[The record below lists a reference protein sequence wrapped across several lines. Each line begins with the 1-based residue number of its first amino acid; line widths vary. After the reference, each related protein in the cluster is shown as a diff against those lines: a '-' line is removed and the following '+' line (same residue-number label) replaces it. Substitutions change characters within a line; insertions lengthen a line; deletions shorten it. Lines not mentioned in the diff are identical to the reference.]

1 MSVERLS
8 VAEAAEALGVTR
20 DAIHKRINRGTIEHE
35 KGEDGRFY
43 VFVDTSTEGLGAS
56 TDMSVDK
63 SKVEALER
71 LIDSQHDRIA
81 FLERELDR
89 RGDETTR
96 LHHIVAGL
104 TQANAQL
111 SARVPE
117 LEASQEATDAAET
130 VEAEPEGTEPRSA
143 EGEAQEEL
151 ATERARREMAET
163 TMHEGMTEERRRREA
178 AERERDDLR
187 EQVHARSRQQGAHET
202 AEEQQGRGQPQ
213 SATGGAQEGARRPW
227 WRRVFGG
234 RTDNG

>member
-1 MSVERLS
+1 MSEDVSVDRLS

-20 DAIHKRINRGTIEHE
+20 DAIHKRITRGTIEHE

-43 VFVDTSTEGLGAS
+43 VFVDTSTERLDTS
-56 TDMSVDK
+56 TDTSVDK

-96 LHHIVAGL
+96 LHQIVAGL

-117 LEASQEATDAAET
+117 LEAPQEVSEGAET
-130 VEAEPEGTEPRSA
+130 VEEPPD
-143 EGEAQEEL
+143 
-151 ATERARREMAET
+151 RA
-163 TMHEGMTEERRRREA
+163 A
-178 AERERDDLR
+178 A
-187 EQVHARSRQQGAHET
+187 
-202 AEEQQGRGQPQ
+202 PQ
-213 SATGGAQEGARRPW
+213 SATVGAQEGARRAW
-227 WRRVFGG
+227 WRRVIG
-234 RTDNG
+234 R